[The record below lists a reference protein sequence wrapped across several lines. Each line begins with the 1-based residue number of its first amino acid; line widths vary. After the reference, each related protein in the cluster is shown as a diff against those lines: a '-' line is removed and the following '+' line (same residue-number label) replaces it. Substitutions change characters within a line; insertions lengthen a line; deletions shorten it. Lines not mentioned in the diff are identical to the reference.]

1 MEQFIDFAFRHWY
14 LFLALFVIIGLLIGN
29 ELTSK
34 LRGVVAV
41 NPTQALQL
49 INHEDAVIIDV
60 RDGSEFKT
68 GHITNARHI
77 AQGELKNRMKE
88 LNKFKEKPILLYCKA
103 GNRAGAAG
111 AFLKKQGFASVNTL
125 SGGLNAW
132 LNANLPVSKKS

>member
-29 ELTSK
+29 ELMSK

-41 NPTQALQL
+41 NPTRALQL
-49 INHEDAVIIDV
+49 INDDAVIIDL
-60 RDGSEFKT
+60 RDGAEFKS
-68 GHITNARHI
+68 GHISNARHI
-77 AQGELKNRMKE
+77 THGELKDRLKE
-88 LNKFKEKPILLYCKA
+88 LNKFKSKPILLYCKT
-103 GNRAGAAG
+103 GNRAGASG

-132 LNANLPVSKKS
+132 LNANLPVSKKN